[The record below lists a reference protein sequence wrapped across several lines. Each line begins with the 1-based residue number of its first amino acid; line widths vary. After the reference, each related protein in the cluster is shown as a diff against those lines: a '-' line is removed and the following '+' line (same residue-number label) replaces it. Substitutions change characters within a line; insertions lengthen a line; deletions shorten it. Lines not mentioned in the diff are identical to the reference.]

1 MVAVVEVAMIEEGDG
16 FLVATVMTKE
26 IDGVDERVRS
36 STTLVWASTGDGSG
50 RWTSVPNRSIE
61 EEEQIW
67 FGIARLDAQAAAK
80 EGLSWPW
87 LPRRIRHCDCRSQR
101 DWGLRQS
108 TLTHPLAIESPVR
121 FL

>member
-1 MVAVVEVAMIEEGDG
+1 
-16 FLVATVMTKE
+16 
-26 IDGVDERVRS
+26 RVRS